1 MLPTKKPYCQAYIA
15 LGSNLEDP
23 VSQIQHAVRELS
35 RLPDSRLICCSSL
48 YRSAP
53 VGRLDQPDFINAVAH
68 IETTLAPHDLLKALL
83 GIEHHHGRIRESLN
97 APRTLDLDIL
107 LYDDLVCQDDIL
119 TIPHPRMYQRAF
131 VLYPLMEIAPI
142 CFIPGRGPV
151 SELILSCSG
160 QKLERIAVQNA

>member
-23 VSQIQHAVRELS
+23 VSQIQNAVRELS

-48 YRSAP
+48 YHSAP

-68 IETTLAPHDLLKALL
+68 IKTTLAPHDLLKALL

-131 VLYPLMEIAPI
+131 VLYPLMEIAPT
-142 CFIPGRGPV
+142 CFIPGQGPV
-151 SELILSCSG
+151 SELILSCAG
-160 QKLERIAVQNA
+160 QKLERPAVQNA